1 MPEKLTWIFIKYSLK
16 KKSSLSLH
24 IMKKNEKHYTHPFLQ
39 PPIPHHQRKNSL
51 GKKKPPNLPTLK
63 NNETYVSHAT
73 QETTLKNSPHP
84 PQKNSPFPI
93 HPKNLL

>member
-1 MPEKLTWIFIKYSLK
+1 
-16 KKSSLSLH
+16 
-24 IMKKNEKHYTHPFLQ
+24 MKKNEKHYTHPFLQ

-93 HPKNLL
+93 HPKNLLWKGMELPHLLFTQWNPFENKNKS